1 MIKYKRLDRIN
12 STSDLKHMK
21 EDEMPLLAGEIRHF
35 LCEKVNK
42 SGGHLAS
49 NLGVVE
55 MTLAIHRHFNTPK
68 DHIIFDVGH
77 QSYVHKLLTGRK
89 NFDELRT
96 PGGLSGFTKRSE
108 SIHDCFGAGHSS
120 TSLSAALGFAES
132 DARQGNGAYTV
143 VVLGDGAFTGGMIHE
158 AINNCRPDLRLIIII
173 NENEMSISRNRGG
186 FAKHLSKM
194 RSSKRYFRV
203 KDVTNDVIGKIPLV
217 GKGAVDFIRDTKQ
230 ALKNAIYQ
238 SNYFEHLGLY
248 YMGPVDGNDYKAVS
262 EVISVAKSLKRSTV
276 IHMVTK
282 KGKGYKP
289 AEDKPQAYHMV
300 PKGGVKPEAEGFSV
314 NLGKILCEKART
326 CKDICGITAAMPH
339 GTGLEVLKNS
349 CPDRFYDVGIAEE
362 HAATFAAGLAANG
375 MKPYFAC
382 YSSFLQ
388 RAYDNI
394 VHDIALQNLPVT
406 LCIDRTGLNEGD
418 GATHHGIFDVSF
430 LSAVPGMEIYTPVT
444 YDGLRC
450 AVDTAYNKGVP
461 AAIRYPKGTEN
472 EELKKAF
479 YPNSYECAPD
489 IRCDFDGNIDCV
501 IITYGDIATEALR
514 AEKLLLSKGV
524 KCGTVLLEK
533 LKPYGDIAVSLS
545 AVIPSSCKTLIFL
558 EEGIRNGG
566 AAVCLYDKLSS
577 IPAFEHKNYIIRA
590 IDDDFILGEKGRTL
604 RQSAGL
610 TAEDIAESYINKNN
624 L

>member
-1 MIKYKRLDRIN
+1 
-12 STSDLKHMK
+12 
-21 EDEMPLLAGEIRHF
+21 MPLLAKEIREY

-42 SGGHLAS
+42 TGGHLAS

-89 NFDELRT
+89 DFDSLRT

-108 SIHDCFGAGHSS
+108 SEHDCFGAGHSS

-132 DARQGNGAYTV
+132 DARRGSDAYTV

-158 AINNCRPDLRLIIII
+158 AINNCRQDLRLIIII

-194 RSSKRYFRV
+194 RSSKGYFKV
-203 KDVTNDVIGKIPLV
+203 KDVTHGVLEHIPLV
-217 GKGAVDFIRDTKQ
+217 GKGAANLLRDTKQ

-238 SNYFEHLGLY
+238 SNYFENLGLY
-248 YMGPVDGNDYKAVS
+248 YMGPVDGNDYKAMS

-276 IHMVTK
+276 IHTVTK

-289 AEDKPQAYHMV
+289 AEDMPQHYHMI

-314 NLGKILCEKART
+314 KLGKILCEKSKT

-339 GTGLEVLKNS
+339 GTGLEVMKHN
-349 CPDRFYDVGIAEE
+349 CPGRFYDVGIAEE

-375 MKPYFAC
+375 MKPFFAC

-406 LCIDRTGLNEGD
+406 LCIDRTGLSEGD

-444 YDGLRC
+444 YEGLKM
-450 AVDTAYNKGVP
+450 AVDTAYTRGVP
-461 AAIRYPKGTEN
+461 AAVRYPRGCEN
-472 EELKKAF
+472 PQIIKAF
-479 YPNSYECAPD
+479 YPDDRERVLGVKA
-489 IRCDFDGNIDCV
+489 DFKDETDCV
-501 IITYGDIATEALR
+501 IITYGDIAAEALR
-514 AEKLLLSKGV
+514 AEEIFLSMQV
-524 KCGTVLLEK
+524 RAGTLLLEK
-533 LKPYGDIAVSLS
+533 LKPYGDTAKELASL
-545 AVIPSSCKTLIFL
+545 IPCTCNTVIFL

-566 AAVCLYDKLSS
+566 AAQCLFDKLREL
-577 IPAFEHKNYIIRA
+577 PCLEGKRYVIRA
-590 IDDDFILGEKGRTL
+590 VDDDFITGEKGRTL
-604 RQSAGL
+604 RQSARL
-610 TAEDIAESYINKNN
+610 TAEDLVECYFNKK
-624 L
+624 